1 MLVGLSRSRGGL
13 SANKKEE
20 IMHTMIMLLDCLN
33 YPMPSSV
40 SVKLMKVLVCKFLN
54 FFSSCE
60 ASKKDLQARFYA
72 SLNVE

>member
-1 MLVGLSRSRGGL
+1 MLF
-13 SANKKEE
+13 
-20 IMHTMIMLLDCLN
+20 DCLN

-40 SVKLMKVLVCKFLN
+40 SVKLMKVLVCKCLN
-54 FFSSCE
+54 FSSSYE